1 MDSFSNAVMKKLAG
15 AISFFLILHYLF
27 STNVT
32 ILKSSASKLVDCVRR
47 QIQNYIDCVS
57 ALDRNPR
64 IPSISDLETLA
75 RIALEIAV
83 ANTTNNKAYVEKMAK
98 NKRTALIKI
107 NIFP

>member
-1 MDSFSNAVMKKLAG
+1 MDSFSNAVMKQLAG
-15 AISFFLILHYLF
+15 AISFFLILHYLS